1 MFGIDKAIKDGNGNA
16 IIYTAIGAAI
26 LANVMPTPADG
37 FFFYQQRI
45 NKEKLDKG
53 EITPKQYW
61 TRDVFGYY
69 FYTAAWYGLVLATVA
84 AVGGSYQTKAKILL
98 GLSGAGIVL
107 GVVSKNI
114 EAENEKRGIT
124 S

>member
-26 LANVMPTPADG
+26 LANVMPTPSDG

-84 AVGGSYQTKAKILL
+84 SVGGTYQTKAKILL

-107 GVVSKNI
+107 GVISKNI
-114 EAENEKRGIT
+114 EAENEKKGIA
-124 S
+124 

>member
-26 LANVMPTPADG
+26 LANVMPTPSDG

-84 AVGGSYQTKAKILL
+84 SVGGTYQTKAKILL

-107 GVVSKNI
+107 GVISKNI
-114 EAENEKRGIT
+114 EAENKKKGIA
-124 S
+124 